1 MGTYTEVAEQFGN
14 LIGRADYVAAHALLT
29 KKAQAVHS
37 PDDFKESVKGMT
49 TYAPGPIRQVVVM
62 EDFILEDWPDKQDGD
77 IAIVYI
83 SLEGDGFNEAVTVT
97 LTLEA
102 GDIRIRHLEW
112 GRP

>member
-14 LIGRADYVAAHALLT
+14 LIGKADYVAAHALLT
-29 KKAQAVHS
+29 KEAQGVHS
-37 PDDFKESVKGMT
+37 PDDFKESVEGMT
-49 TYAPGPIRQVVVM
+49 TYASGSIRQVVVM
-62 EDFILEDWPDKQDGD
+62 EDFILEDWPDKQDED

-97 LTLEA
+97 LKHEA
-102 GDIRIRHLEW
+102 GDIRIRYLEW

>member
-1 MGTYTEVAEQFGN
+1 VGIYTKVAEQFGN
-14 LIGRADYVAAHALLT
+14 LIGKADYVAAHALLT

-37 PDDFKESVKGMT
+37 PDDFKESVEGMT
-49 TYAPGPIRQVVVM
+49 TYAPGPIRQVEVM
-62 EDFILEDWPDKQDGD
+62 EDFILEEWPDKQDGD

-83 SLEGDGFNEAVTVT
+83 SLAGDRFNEAVTVT
-97 LTLEA
+97 LTHEA